1 MVLRSAIVEDAQPLM
16 LYTQNES
23 GRENRL
29 LRDSLRRRKALAMK
43 PANSYI
49 YLCLAAPSSC
59 VYRHLTS
66 LGIYRGLFIQLREA
80 AIIQL
85 EWGCPK
91 RYGVA

>member
-43 PANSYI
+43 PANS
-49 YLCLAAPSSC
+49 L
-59 VYRHLTS
+59 HLP
-66 LGIYRGLFIQLREA
+66 LFSRPVQLRIPPPNIPGNIPRPLHSA
-80 AIIQL
+80 AR
-85 EWGCPK
+85 GHHHTT
-91 RYGVA
+91 